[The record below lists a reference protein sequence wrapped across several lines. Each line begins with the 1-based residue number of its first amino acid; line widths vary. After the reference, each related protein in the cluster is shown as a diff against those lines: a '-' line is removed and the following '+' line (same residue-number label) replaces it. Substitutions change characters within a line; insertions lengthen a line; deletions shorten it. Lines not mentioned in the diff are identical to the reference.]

1 MRPFWGFVSNTG
13 GLKVRNRLIGV
24 GIMLIAASTFPTI
37 LFAQTAET
45 SAKEQAQVP
54 ASTPDISGVWMG
66 RELSKTF
73 KGDPL
78 PPLQPSAD
86 ATYKATQAKDHK
98 DHAGTDPYLSCYP
111 PGVPRI
117 LLIPFPFEILQSPSR
132 VLMLFEYD
140 HFVRRIYTDGREHP
154 KDLDATWMGN
164 SIGKWDGDT
173 LVVDTIGFNDK
184 TWLDMLGVPHSEA
197 LHVVERIH
205 RVDHDTLQDDIVI
218 DDPKTL
224 TKPWNVQ
231 KIFKLRPKWEIM
243 EYICEDNFEKSK
255 TDTAK

>member
-1 MRPFWGFVSNTG
+1 MQ
-13 GLKVRNRLIGV
+13 KRLIGMSM
-24 GIMLIAASTFPTI
+24 ILLWTAIFPAI
-37 LFAQTAET
+37 SHAQTSE
-45 SAKEQAQVP
+45 SSPIEKPKEE

-66 RELSKTF
+66 RELTKTF

-78 PPLQPSAD
+78 PPLQPAAD
-86 ATYKATQAKDHK
+86 GTYKATQAKDHK

-117 LLIPFPFEILQSPSR
+117 LLIPFPFEIIQTPGK
-132 VLMLFEYD
+132 VVMIFEYD
-140 HFVRRIYTDGREHP
+140 HFVREIHTDGREHP
-154 KDLDATWMGN
+154 KDLDPTWMG
-164 SIGKWDGDT
+164 SSVGKWDGDT
-173 LVVDTIGFNDK
+173 FVVDTIGFNDK

-197 LHVVERIH
+197 LHVVERIR

-218 DDPKTL
+218 DDPKTF

-243 EYICEDNFEKSK
+243 EYICEDNFEKPK
-255 TDTAK
+255 TDAAK

>member
-1 MRPFWGFVSNTG
+1 MSVI
-13 GLKVRNRLIGV
+13 LI
-24 GIMLIAASTFPTI
+24 LAATFPVN
-37 LFAQTAET
+37 LRPQAAESSPQDKAKDEA
-45 SAKEQAQVP
+45 SA
-54 ASTPDISGVWMG
+54 PDISGVWMG

-78 PPLQPSAD
+78 PPLQPAAD

-117 LLIPFPFEILQSPSR
+117 LLIPFPFEIIQTPGK
-132 VLMLFEYD
+132 VVMIFEYD
-140 HFVRRIYTDGREHP
+140 HFVREIHSDGRDHP
-154 KDLDATWMGN
+154 KDLDPTWMGN
-164 SIGKWDGDT
+164 SVGKWDGDT

-197 LHVVERIH
+197 LHVVERIR
-205 RVDHDTLQDDIVI
+205 RVDHDTLQDDMVI
-218 DDPKTL
+218 DDPKTF
-224 TKPWNVQ
+224 TKPWKVQ

-243 EYICEDNFEKSK
+243 EYICEDNFEKPK
-255 TDTAK
+255 TDAAK